1 MTATLQRGIRR
12 MFSPHI
18 VGVALSLGCDK
29 VTHFFRFD
37 YKDTSEM
44 FGLGVFFF
52 IVEADLTFLPPNS
65 SPVAFFIVEA
75 SSERPLPHRID
86 TAIKSRDSAK
96 SPDT

>member
-1 MTATLQRGIRR
+1 
-12 MFSPHI
+12 
-18 VGVALSLGCDK
+18 
-29 VTHFFRFD
+29 
-37 YKDTSEM
+37 M
-44 FGLGVFFF
+44 FGLVVFFF

-86 TAIKSRDSAK
+86 TAIKSRASAK